1 MCRAADEK
9 ESHCCALFRHKSK
22 LIGLWRI
29 DEFMDAITSE
39 DHVGVLA
46 MLNIVP
52 HSDKLGIE

>member
-1 MCRAADEK
+1 M
-9 ESHCCALFRHKSK
+9 FRHKSK